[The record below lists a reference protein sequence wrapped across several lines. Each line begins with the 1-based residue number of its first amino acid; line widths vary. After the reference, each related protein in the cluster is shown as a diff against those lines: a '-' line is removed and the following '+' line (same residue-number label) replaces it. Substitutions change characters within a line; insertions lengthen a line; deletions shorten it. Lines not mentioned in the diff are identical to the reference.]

1 LNRPIPTPVELTNAL
16 ETFQDMT
23 GVMESG
29 RIDENTLG
37 QMRQSRCG
45 NEDVSRMGEKRTRR
59 KRFGLFAGKSRRQQ
73 LKNGIFPLF
82 QLILADGREKRIKEG
97 N

>member
-1 LNRPIPTPVELTNAL
+1 
-16 ETFQDMT
+16 
-23 GVMESG
+23 
-29 RIDENTLG
+29 
-37 QMRQSRCG
+37 
-45 NEDVSRMGEKRTRR
+45 MGEKRTRR
-59 KRFGLFAGKSRRQQ
+59 KRFGLFAGKSRGQQ